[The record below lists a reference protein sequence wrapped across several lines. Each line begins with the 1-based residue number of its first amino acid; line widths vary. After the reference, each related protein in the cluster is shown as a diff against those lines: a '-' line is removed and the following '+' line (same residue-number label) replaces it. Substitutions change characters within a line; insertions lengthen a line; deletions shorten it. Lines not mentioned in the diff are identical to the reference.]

1 MTTLALGHW
10 MRGIAADRVVAAAA
24 ALVAVLFVVTPGQ
37 AVESLR
43 FTVEALLQIS
53 PFLLV
58 SVLLAGAIKAAGLDK
73 QIARVFAAG
82 SCRAIIAASLFGALS
97 PFCSCGVIPLI
108 AALLRAGV
116 PLAPVMAFW
125 ISSPI
130 MDPEMFILT
139 AAVFGLPFATAKALA
154 AIGMGVLGGYVTLAV
169 FGRRDLG
176 SLLKEQVVGA
186 SCAGDLKS
194 ERVVW
199 TFWRDAARMSEFAA
213 EARATGWFLAKWLT
227 LAFVLESLMVAY
239 LPAEAVGAWVGGGN
253 WWAIPAA
260 VIIGIPAYLNGYAA
274 IPTVS
279 GLMGLG
285 MTPGAA
291 IAFMIAGAATC
302 IPAVVAV
309 AALVRTS
316 VFVLY
321 VGLGAA
327 GALAAGL
334 AYGGLADIWPI
345 LAP

>member
-1 MTTLALGHW
+1 MTTLALGNW
-10 MRGIAADRVVAAAA
+10 MRGIAADRVVIAAIV
-24 ALVAVLFVVTPGQ
+24 LISGLFVFNPGQ
-37 AVESLR
+37 AVDSLR
-43 FTVEALLQIS
+43 FTGVALWSIA

-58 SVLLAGAIKAAGLDK
+58 SVLLAAFIKAAGLDK

-82 SCRAIIAASLFGALS
+82 SGRAIAAAALFGALS

-154 AIGMGVLGGYVTLAV
+154 AIAMGVLGGFATLAV

-176 SLLKEQVVGA
+176 SLLKDAPAGGCA
-186 SCAGDLKS
+186 SDLTS

-199 TFWRDAARMSEFAA
+199 TFWRDTARMAEFTA
-213 EARATGWFLAKWLT
+213 EVRATGWFLAKWLS

-239 LPAEAVGAWVGGGN
+239 LPAGAVGAWVGGGN
-253 WWAIPAA
+253 WWAVPAA
-260 VIIGIPAYLNGYAA
+260 VLIGIPAYLNGYAA

-285 MTPGAA
+285 MVPGAA
-291 IAFMIAGAATC
+291 MAFMVAGAATS
-302 IPAVVAV
+302 IPAAVAV
-309 AALVRTS
+309 AALVRAP
-316 VFVLY
+316 VFILY
-321 VGLGAA
+321 VGLATA
-327 GALAAGL
+327 GALAAGF
-334 AYGGLADIWPI
+334 AYGGLAGLWPA

>member
-10 MRGIAADRVVAAAA
+10 LRGIAADRVVVAAF
-24 ALVAVLFVVTPGQ
+24 ALIAVLFVVTPGQ
-37 AVESLR
+37 AVDSLR
-43 FTVEALLQIS
+43 FTGEALASIA
-53 PFLLV
+53 PFLLA
-58 SVLLAGAIKAAGLDK
+58 SVLLAGGIKAAGLDK
-73 QIARVFAAG
+73 QIGRIFAARSG
-82 SCRAIIAASLFGALS
+82 PAIAAAALFGALS

-154 AIGMGVLGGYVTLAV
+154 AIALGVLGGFATLAV
-169 FGRRDLG
+169 FGRRDLA
-176 SLLKEQVVGA
+176 SLLKDSG
-186 SCAGDLKS
+186 SGGCAGNLKS

-199 TFWRDAARMSEFAA
+199 AFWRDPARMAEFAA

-239 LPAEAVGAWVGGGN
+239 LPAGAVGAWVGGENG
-253 WWAIPAA
+253 WAVPAA
-260 VIIGIPAYLNGYAA
+260 VVVGIPAYLNGYAA

-291 IAFMIAGAATC
+291 LAFMVAGAVTS
-302 IPAVVAV
+302 IPAAVAV
-309 AALVRTS
+309 AALVRAP
-316 VFVLY
+316 VFVLN

-327 GALAAGL
+327 GALGAGF
-334 AYGGLADIWPI
+334 AYGGLAGLWPA

>member
-1 MTTLALGHW
+1 MTTLALGNW
-10 MRGIAADRVVAAAA
+10 LRGMAADRVVMAAA
-24 ALVAVLFVVTPGQ
+24 ALVATLAVVTPGQ

-43 FTVEALLQIS
+43 FTGEALLRIS
-53 PFLLV
+53 PFLLA
-58 SVLLAGAIKAAGLDK
+58 SVLLAAVIKAAGLDK
-73 QIARVFAAG
+73 QIGRVFAARSG
-82 SCRAIIAASLFGALS
+82 RAIVAAALFGALS

-130 MDPEMFILT
+130 MNPEMYILT

-154 AIGMGVLGGYVTLAV
+154 AIGMGVLGGFVTLAV
-169 FGRRDLG
+169 FGGRDLG
-176 SLLKEQVVGA
+176 SLLKELGGGGC
-186 SCAGDLKS
+186 SGDLRS
-194 ERVVW
+194 ERVAW
-199 TFWRDAARMSEFAA
+199 AFWREPARRSEFAA
-213 EARATGWFLAKWLT
+213 EARVTGWFLAKWLT

-239 LPAEAVGAWVGGGN
+239 LPAGAVGAWVGGGN
-253 WWAIPAA
+253 WWAVPAA
-260 VIIGIPAYLNGYAA
+260 VLVGVPAYLNGYAA

-291 IAFMIAGAATC
+291 MAFMVAGAATC
-302 IPAVVAV
+302 IPAAVAV
-309 AALVRTS
+309 AALVRAP
-316 VFVLY
+316 VFALY

-327 GALAAGL
+327 GALASGF
-334 AYGGLADIWPI
+334 AYGGLVSLWPV

>member
-10 MRGIAADRVVAAAA
+10 MRGIAADRVVVAAV
-24 ALVAVLFVVTPGQ
+24 ALIAGLAMFTPGQ

-43 FTVEALLQIS
+43 FTGEALIQIS

-58 SVLLAGAIKAAGLDK
+58 SVLLAGSIKAAGLDK
-73 QIARVFAAG
+73 QISRVFAAG
-82 SCRAIIAASLFGALS
+82 SGRAIIAAALFGALS

-154 AIGMGVLGGYVTLAV
+154 AIGMGVLGGYATLAV
-169 FGRRDLG
+169 FGRRDMAD
-176 SLLKEQVVGA
+176 LLKETGGGGC
-186 SCAGDLKS
+186 STDLKS

-199 TFWRDAARMSEFAA
+199 TFWREGDRMAEFAA
-213 EARATGWFLAKWLT
+213 EARTTGWFLGKWLT

-239 LPAEAVGAWVGGGN
+239 LPAGAVGAWVGGGN
-253 WWAIPAA
+253 WWAVPAA
-260 VIIGIPAYLNGYAA
+260 VLVGIPAYLNGYAA

-291 IAFMIAGAATC
+291 MAFMVAGAATC
-302 IPAVVAV
+302 IPAAVAV
-309 AALVRTS
+309 AALVRAP
-316 VFVLY
+316 VFALY

-327 GALAAGL
+327 GALTAGF
-334 AYGGLADIWPI
+334 AYGGLVGLWPI

>member
-10 MRGIAADRVVAAAA
+10 LRGMAADRVVVAAVALIA
-24 ALVAVLFVVTPGQ
+24 ALAVVTPGQ
-37 AVESLR
+37 AIASLQ
-43 FTVEALLQIS
+43 FTAEALVAIS

-58 SVLLAGAIKAAGLDK
+58 SVLLAAVIKAAGLDK
-73 QIARVFAAG
+73 QIGRVFAAG
-82 SCRAIIAASLFGALS
+82 STRAIVAAALFGALS

-154 AIGMGVLGGYVTLAV
+154 AIAMGALGGFATLAV
-169 FGRRDLG
+169 FGRRDLA
-176 SLLKEQVVGA
+176 SLLKDAPAGG
-186 SCAGDLKS
+186 CGGDLRS
-194 ERVVW
+194 ERVLW
-199 TFWRDAARMSEFAA
+199 AFWRDSTRMAEFAA

-239 LPAEAVGAWVGGGN
+239 LPAGAVGAWVGGGSR
-253 WWAIPAA
+253 WAVPAA
-260 VIIGIPAYLNGYAA
+260 VLVGVPAYLNGYAA

-291 IAFMIAGAATC
+291 LAFMVAGAVTS
-302 IPAVVAV
+302 IPAAVAV
-309 AALVRTS
+309 AALVRAP

-321 VGLGAA
+321 IGLGTA
-327 GALAAGL
+327 GALGAGF
-334 AYGGLADIWPI
+334 AYGGLAALWPA

>member
-1 MTTLALGHW
+1 
-10 MRGIAADRVVAAAA
+10 MRGIAADRVVVAAIVLIAG
-24 ALVAVLFVVTPGQ
+24 LFVFNPGQ
-37 AVESLR
+37 AVDSLR
-43 FTVEALLQIS
+43 FTGAALWLIA
-53 PFLLV
+53 PFLLA
-58 SVLLAGAIKAAGLDK
+58 SVLLAAVIKAAGLDK

-82 SCRAIIAASLFGALS
+82 SGRAIAAAALFGALS

-169 FGRRDLG
+169 FGRRDVA
-176 SLLKEQVVGA
+176 SLLKERAGGV
-186 SCAGDLKS
+186 SCAGDLAS
-194 ERVVW
+194 ERVLW
-199 TFWRDAARMSEFAA
+199 AFWREDARRAEFAA

-239 LPAEAVGAWVGGGN
+239 LPAGAVGAWVGGGN
-253 WWAIPAA
+253 WWAVPAA
-260 VIIGIPAYLNGYAA
+260 VLIGIPAYLNGYAA

-285 MTPGAA
+285 MIPGAA
-291 IAFMIAGAATC
+291 MAFMVAGAATS
-302 IPAVVAV
+302 IPAAVAV
-309 AALVRTS
+309 AALVRAP
-316 VFVLY
+316 VFILY
-321 VGLGAA
+321 VGLAAA
-327 GALAAGL
+327 GALAAGF
-334 AYGGLADIWPI
+334 AYGGLTGLWPA

>member
-1 MTTLALGHW
+1 MTALAIGNWL
-10 MRGIAADRVVAAAA
+10 RGMAADRVVAAAA
-24 ALVAVLFVVTPGQ
+24 VLIAALALANFEQ
-37 AVESLR
+37 AAESLR
-43 FTVEALLQIS
+43 FTGEALIRIS
-53 PFLLV
+53 PFLLA
-58 SVLLAGAIKAAGLDK
+58 SVLLAAGIKAAGLDK
-73 QIARVFAAG
+73 QIGRVFAAG
-82 SCRAIIAASLFGALS
+82 AGRAIVAAALFGALS

-108 AALLRAGV
+108 AALLGAGV

-130 MDPEMFILT
+130 MDPEMYILT

-154 AIGMGVLGGYVTLAV
+154 AIGMGVLGGFVTLAV

-176 SLLKEQVVGA
+176 RLLKEPGGGCC
-186 SCAGDLKS
+186 SNDLRS

-199 TFWRDAARMSEFAA
+199 TFWREPSRRAEFSA
-213 EARATGWFLAKWLT
+213 EARATSWFLGKWLT

-239 LPAEAVGAWVGGGN
+239 LPAGAVGAWVGGGN
-253 WWAIPAA
+253 WWSVPAA
-260 VIIGIPAYLNGYAA
+260 VLIGIPAYLNGYAA

-279 GLMGLG
+279 GLMALG

-291 IAFMIAGAATC
+291 MAFMVAGAATC
-302 IPAVVAV
+302 IPAAVAV
-309 AALVRTS
+309 AALVRAP

-327 GALAAGL
+327 GALAAGF
-334 AYGGLADIWPI
+334 AYGGLAAFWPI

>member
-1 MTTLALGHW
+1 MVAWIRALPWTAERPSAALAVLTKFRQDKVVWGLVAGLVLLAVLDAPQLPSTVAFTGEA
-10 MRGIAADRVVAAAA
+10 MISMAPFFLLAVAMGGYAKASGADALIARAFSGNPAVAIAGA
-24 ALVAVLFVVTPGQ
+24 ALV
-37 AVESLR
+37 
-43 FTVEALLQIS
+43 
-53 PFLLV
+53 
-58 SVLLAGAIKAAGLDK
+58 
-73 QIARVFAAG
+73 
-82 SCRAIIAASLFGALS
+82 GALS

-108 AALLRAGV
+108 AAMLLAGV

-154 AIGMGVLGGYVTLAV
+154 AIGMGVLGGYVALAV

-213 EARATGWFLAKWLT
+213 EARATGWFLAI
-227 LAFVLESLMVAY
+227 
-239 LPAEAVGAWVGGGN
+239 AV
-253 WWAIPAA
+253 
-260 VIIGIPAYLNGYAA
+260 
-274 IPTVS
+274 
-279 GLMGLG
+279 
-285 MTPGAA
+285 
-291 IAFMIAGAATC
+291 MIAGAATC
-302 IPAVVAV
+302 IPAAVAV

-334 AYGGLADIWPI
+334 AYGGLADTWPI